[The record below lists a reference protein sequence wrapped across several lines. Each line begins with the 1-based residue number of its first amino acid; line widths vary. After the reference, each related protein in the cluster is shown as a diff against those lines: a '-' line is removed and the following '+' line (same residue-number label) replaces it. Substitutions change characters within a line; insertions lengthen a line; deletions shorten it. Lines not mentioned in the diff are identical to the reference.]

1 MISINN
7 FKIAKVTEGENQAD
21 FEIGPL
27 PQGYG
32 LTLGNILRRVLL
44 SSIPG
49 SAITSVKI
57 EGADHEYSTIPGVKD
72 DVLTILLSLKNV
84 IFHSKSDEPVTLNL
98 EVKGGTEP
106 IEVTAASIEETADVE
121 VINKHYVITTL
132 TSTKAKFKVKLVV
145 ERGVGYRLPKEEV
158 RQEVG
163 MLPVDAIFS
172 PVKLVKHSVV
182 PTRVGNLTELDQL
195 NMSILT
201 NGAITPAD
209 SLNIAGSIL
218 QEMSNNFVEQT
229 KDMTSGRIVNKPV
242 SALAEDV
249 ATVVSGKPDDSN
261 KLLIS
266 DLALST
272 RLTNALMRSGF
283 DDLNKLNGFT
293 EEEVANIRG
302 MGEKSLVELLD
313 VLKQNNIKLI

>member
-7 FKIAKVTEGENQAD
+7 FKIVKVNEAVNQAD

-32 LTLGNILRRVLL
+32 ITLGNILRRILL

-57 EGADHEYSTIPGVKD
+57 EGADHEYSTLTGIKD

-84 IFHSKSDEPVTLNL
+84 IFHSKSDEPVIL
-98 EVKGGTEP
+98 EIDVKGKNEP
-106 IEVTAASIEETADVE
+106 VEVTAGDIVENSDVE
-121 VINKHYVITTL
+121 VINKDYVITTL
-132 TSTKAKFKVKLVV
+132 TSSKARFKAKLVI
-145 ERGVGYRLPKEEV
+145 ERGVGYKLPKEEV

-172 PVKLVKHSVV
+172 PVKLVKHNVV
-182 PTRVGNLTELDQL
+182 PTRVGNLTELDQV
-195 NMSILT
+195 NVSVNT

-209 SLNIAGSIL
+209 AMNIASNIL
-218 QEMSNNFVEQT
+218 LEMSQNFVQQT
-229 KDMTSGRIVNKPV
+229 KDMTSGRVVNKPLV
-242 SALAEDV
+242 QPSDSKSDSVETID
-249 ATVVSGKPDDSN
+249 SSN
-261 KLLIS
+261 KLIV
-266 DLALST
+266 AEMGLST
-272 RLTNALMRSGF
+272 RLTNALLRSGF

-293 EEEVANIRG
+293 QEEVANIRG

-313 VLKQNNIKLI
+313 VLKKNSIKLI